1 MGFSAYCVSDAGAK
15 WLAQYYPIMQ
25 IVAWTYFCAL
35 ILCLLF
41 APWLGGMKRT
51 LQTKKLK
58 IHIARGFFNMG
69 VALCAVLTFSHM
81 PITSAYTI
89 FFLAPLVVTI
99 LAIPVYKEHVSLKHW
114 LVIAAGF
121 SGVLIAF
128 PPGPAFFNPWILA
141 AFATMFFVSALN
153 LLARPLDAHETILSL
168 AFYPNLINTLVLVP
182 LTLVDPVIP
191 PLSHLVLFVLTG
203 AMLTL
208 GLVGVASSFRYAR
221 HAVAAPLHYS
231 QIVWGVAIGYA
242 VFGDVPDLR
251 TLIGAGIIIASGIY
265 LIESER
271 RSFSQRTD

>member
-1 MGFSAYCVSDAGAK
+1 
-15 WLAQYYPIMQ
+15 
-25 IVAWTYFCAL
+25 
-35 ILCLLF
+35 
-41 APWLGGMKRT
+41 
-51 LQTKKLK
+51 
-58 IHIARGFFNMG
+58 
-69 VALCAVLTFSHM
+69 
-81 PITSAYTI
+81 
-89 FFLAPLVVTI
+89 
-99 LAIPVYKEHVSLKHW
+99 
-114 LVIAAGF
+114 
-121 SGVLIAF
+121 
-128 PPGPAFFNPWILA
+128 
-141 AFATMFFVSALN
+141 MFFVSALN